1 MKKWMTP
8 LALVAGL
15 FTSTI
20 TASAQNPAAT
30 RSEDPAHQELRAI
43 KEAMVKSFNVRDYA
57 GFLRHLHPN
66 VVATWQNSEVA
77 HHPEGV
83 EAFMRK
89 MSEGDSKVVE
99 RVQADLK
106 VDELTSLY
114 NDKNTGVAF
123 GTVDQ
128 DFEFANGKHLQLTS
142 RWTATF
148 AKENGRWLLVA
159 FHVSANV
166 FDNPIIALAVKK
178 TALGIGIGSAVIGLV
193 AGWLLGRLR
202 KAKALSPS

>member
-1 MKKWMTP
+1 VP
-8 LALVAGL
+8 
-15 FTSTI
+15 
-20 TASAQNPAAT
+20 
-30 RSEDPAHQELRAI
+30 EDPAHQELRAI
-43 KEAMVKSFNVRDYA
+43 KDAMVKAFNARDYP

-66 VVATWQNSEVA
+66 VVATWQDSEVA
-77 HHPEGV
+77 RHPEGV

-89 MSEGDSKVVE
+89 MSEGDTKVVE

-128 DFEFANGKHLQLTS
+128 EFTFANGKQLQLTS

-148 AKENGRWLLVA
+148 VKENGRWLVVA

-166 FDNPIIALAVKK
+166 FNNPIIALAVKK
-178 TALGIGIGSAVIGLV
+178 TALWVGLGAAVVGLM
-193 AGWLLGRLR
+193 AGWMLGRLR
-202 KAKALSPS
+202 KVKAPSPA